1 MALFWKTSRNKKAR
15 QPIKAK
21 RAECWFRIGLAI
33 SSASSAGLVRPRW
46 ELLLP
51 SGSLYLNYAV
61 KTFLSTQAV
70 TSKLLLSLSL

>member
-1 MALFWKTSRNKKAR
+1 
-15 QPIKAK
+15 
-21 RAECWFRIGLAI
+21 
-33 SSASSAGLVRPRW
+33 LVRPRW

-70 TSKLLLSLSL
+70 TSKILLSLSL